1 MVADMTS
8 IEFSPART
16 VRPASVV
23 RRNFEAHARGDVT
36 AWRAGWHDDAV
47 WHVTGSNPFAGDM
60 GIDDYAEL
68 VEAAVYAN
76 SSYEG
81 EPVGLSEFGEIV
93 VVTWA
98 SRGSIGDIELD
109 GQGGLMIYR
118 VVDGKVAEGW
128 AIPAGS
134 GGALPF

>member
-1 MVADMTS
+1 MTTTQIVS
-8 IEFSPART
+8 ART
-16 VRPASVV
+16 ARPASVV
-23 RRNFEAHARGDVT
+23 RRNFEAHARGDVA
-36 AWRAGWHDDAV
+36 AWRAGWHDNAV
-47 WHVTGSNPFAGDM
+47 WHVTGSNPFAGDI
-60 GIDDYAEL
+60 GIDDYVEL
-68 VEAAVYAN
+68 VQATVYQN

-93 VVTWA
+93 VVSWD
-98 SRGSIGDIELD
+98 SRGTIGDIELD
-109 GQGGLMIYR
+109 GRGGLMIYR